1 MVDFRSRLKNK
12 TAERKTHPIEIYD
25 SLDRRSEA
33 GPLRPSQHAIL
44 DAWHNDHRSKRDN
57 IIKLHTGEGK
67 TLIGLLLLQ
76 AKLNETQEPSLFV
89 CPNIYLA
96 NQVRLEARKFGIP
109 FCEIGSDG
117 EVPDDFVVGK
127 SILITHV
134 QKLFNGKTKFGL
146 FNKSIAVGSVVL
158 DDSHACIDSIRSSL
172 TVTIPKDH
180 EIYKKLL
187 QIFESDLREQGEGS
201 YLEIENGTYNTMLP
215 VPYWSWIERKDEIT
229 RLLLEYR
236 EYKKIAF
243 AWELIKNQLNHC
255 QAFFSGNHLEISPI
269 LMPIGAFGSFA
280 KAKQR
285 ILMSATTQDDSFAIK
300 GLGFDIKAVE
310 QPLTNPTLRWSGE
323 KMILIP
329 SLIDTT
335 LDREF
340 IVDWLA
346 RPLTKKKFGIVFLTP
361 DFSKEAQYSKL
372 GAQVAK
378 TETIFSIVQDLK
390 NGKVENSVVFANRY
404 DGIDLPDDA
413 CRILV
418 LDSKP
423 YFDSLLDR
431 YEEECRIE
439 SDIINIKVAQ
449 KVEQGLG
456 RSVRGEKDYSIIII
470 TGGNLTKFI
479 KSQSTK
485 RYFSS
490 QTQKQIDIGLQIA
503 SFAKEETEKEA
514 DLKKILFSTINQCLQ
529 RDDAW
534 KEFYVEEME
543 GIDDASRREALYDV
557 LKIEYDAEV
566 LYAAGKFDKACE
578 IMQNLSDRFS
588 SNPTEKAWY
597 LQQLARY
604 KFSTSKIESNTIQA
618 TAFGLNTHL
627 LKPKSGIT
635 YKKINYINE
644 NRLSRIKD
652 WLKSFKSS
660 EEFQLTIS
668 DILDNL
674 AFGVASEK
682 FEAAIKQVGEAL
694 GFISQRPDKEIKK
707 GPDNLWCVAPNSYIM
722 LESKNEVESNRVE
735 INKHEAG
742 QMNTHCGWFTENYG
756 DASCKRILIIPTK
769 KLSYHANFTHE
780 VEIMRRTSLNKLRD
794 NFKSFTT
801 ELISYDLETISDGK
815 LNKLIDYYK
824 LDVESLLSDYSV
836 KHTKSA
842 S

>member
-12 TAERKTHPIEIYD
+12 SVERKTHPIEIYD

-44 DAWHNDHRSKRDN
+44 EDWHSNFRSKRDN

-67 TLIGLLLLQ
+67 TLIGLLILQ
-76 AKLNETQEPSLFV
+76 AKLNETNEPSLFL

-96 NQVRLEARKFGIP
+96 NQVRLEAKKFGIP
-109 FCEIGSDG
+109 FCEIDTDN
-117 EVPDDFVVGK
+117 EIPDDFSLGK

-134 QKLFNGKTKFGL
+134 QKLFNGRTKFGL
-146 FNKSIAVGSVVL
+146 FTKSIAVGSVVL

-172 TVTIPKDH
+172 TIKIPKDH
-180 EIYKKLL
+180 ELYKKLL
-187 QIFESDLREQGEGS
+187 QIFESDLRDQGEGS
-201 YLEIENGTYNTMLP
+201 YLEIESGTYNTMLP
-215 VPYWSWIERKDEIT
+215 VPYWSWIDRKDEIT
-229 RLLLEYR
+229 RLLLEHKEDR
-236 EYKKIAF
+236 RIAF
-243 AWELIKNQLNHC
+243 AWELIKNNLNHC
-255 QAFFSGNHLEISPI
+255 QAFFSGSYLEISPI
-269 LMPIGAFGSFA
+269 LMPIEAFGSFA

-310 QPLTNPTLRWSGE
+310 QPLTNPALRWSGE

-329 SLIDTT
+329 SLIDTA

-346 RPLTKKKFGIVFLTP
+346 RPHTKKTFGIVFLTP
-361 DFSKEAQYSKL
+361 DFSRETQYSKL
-372 GAQVAK
+372 GAQVATK
-378 TETIFSIVQDLK
+378 ESIFSLAQGLK
-390 NGKVENSVVFANRY
+390 NGKVENSIVFANRY

-431 YEEECRIE
+431 YEEDCRIE

-479 KSQSTK
+479 KSQSTNK
-485 RYFSS
+485 YFSN
-490 QTQKQIDIGLQIA
+490 QTKKQIDIGLQIA
-503 SFAKEETEKEA
+503 SFAKEEIEK
-514 DLKKILFSTINQCLQ
+514 DPDSKKILSNTMNQCLQ
-529 RDDAW
+529 RDEAW
-534 KEFYVEEME
+534 KEYYIEEME
-543 GIDDASRREALYDV
+543 GMDEPSRQDALYDV
-557 LKIEYDAEV
+557 LKMEYDAEV
-566 LYAAGKFDKACE
+566 YYAAGKLDKACE
-578 IMQNLSDRFS
+578 LMQKLSDRFN

-604 KFSTSKIESNTIQA
+604 KYSNSKIDSNTIQG

-635 YKKINYINE
+635 YKKISYINE
-644 NRLSRIKD
+644 NRLSRIRA
-652 WLKSFKSS
+652 WLKGFKSS
-660 EEFQLTIS
+660 EEFHLTVS
-668 DILDNL
+668 DLLDNL

-682 FEAAIKQVGEAL
+682 FEAAIKQLGEAL
-694 GFISQRPDKEIKK
+694 GFISQRPDKDIKK
-707 GPDNLWCVAPNSYIM
+707 GPDNLWCIGTNSYVM
-722 LESKNEVESNRVE
+722 LESKNEVESNRAE

-742 QMNTHCGWFTENYG
+742 QMNTHCGWFEENYG

-769 KLSYHANFTHE
+769 KLSYHGNFTHE
-780 VEIMRRTSLNKLRD
+780 VEIMRKPSLNKLKESFRG
-794 NFKSFTT
+794 FTT
-801 ELISYDLETISDGK
+801 ELMQYDLNSISDEK
-815 LNKLIDYYK
+815 LSTVINFHK
-824 LDVESLLSDYSV
+824 LDVESLVTEYSV
-836 KHTKSA
+836 QHTKAA